1 MLSLSVVL
9 FKISYAEALW
19 YDDSADIAV
28 TWFCLVKAKVKLEK
42 LRSSKKRESI
52 RALKP

>member
-1 MLSLSVVL
+1 VVHA
-9 FKISYAEALW
+9 YAEALW

-28 TWFCLVKAKVKLEK
+28 TWFYLVKAKAKIEK
-42 LRSSKKRESI
+42 LRTSKKRESI